1 MFLEKYL
8 QSIFVGNQKFKLF
21 NLLLIISKI
30 ITFITAF
37 VLIYVCHQTL
47 WSVLL
52 AYSIFTVLLPLCYLL
67 NCIKQYGFRFSF
79 DKELFNKTIVFG
91 LKSYVICLFGYL
103 ILRVD
108 TYMLNT
114 LRGLN
119 DVGLYSVATNFF
131 DGMNLLASSIALVL
145 FPLMSENKSKNY
157 AILTKG
163 LRVITIIMIPTIILT
178 ILLIKP
184 IILILFGPL
193 FLPSVGAFY
202 ILSIALIF

>member
-1 MFLEKYL
+1 
-8 QSIFVGNQKFKLF
+8 
-21 NLLLIISKI
+21 
-30 ITFITAF
+30 
-37 VLIYVCHQTL
+37 
-47 WSVLL
+47 
-52 AYSIFTVLLPLCYLL
+52 
-67 NCIKQYGFRFSF
+67 
-79 DKELFNKTIVFG
+79 
-91 LKSYVICLFGYL
+91 
-103 ILRVD
+103 
-108 TYMLNT
+108 MLNT